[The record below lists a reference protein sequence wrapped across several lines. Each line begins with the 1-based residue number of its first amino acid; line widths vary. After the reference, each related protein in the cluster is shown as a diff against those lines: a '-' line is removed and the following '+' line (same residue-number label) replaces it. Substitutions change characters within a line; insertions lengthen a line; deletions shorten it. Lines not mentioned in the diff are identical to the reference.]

1 MKRAKAR
8 IHKLKILFAAQD
20 IGGFQAIAP
29 VMARLRKRGAY
40 EVFCCAAG
48 EAASRAKCTGIACK
62 NCSDLGEARL
72 RDFFTDISPD
82 LLCVGTSLGNSLDK
96 KMIRIAKAKKV
107 LSLAVIDFWSHY
119 RDRFDPLPEGL
130 PDKICV
136 MDGTVKKEM
145 IAAGFLARVIEV
157 TGNPFFDTFRIQ
169 KRSLKKRNAGRYIVF
184 FEQPFSELFSQN
196 DHRFFGFDEIE
207 VWQDI
212 TAVLSRL
219 KIKDIIK
226 IKFHPRSKKINKF
239 DEINKRHKLNV
250 EIDERTSAEDLI
262 EGSKLVMG
270 MNSAVLFQAA
280 VASKKVLSY
289 QPNLQKDDP
298 LMSNKL
304 GLSLGVYRNDELE
317 NAIKSLLKK
326 GIGLKNKKK
335 IDYYVNNDATGKVLK
350 VINKV
355 LQK

>member
-40 EVFCCAAG
+40 EVFCCAAS
-48 EAASRAKCTGIACK
+48 EAAARAKRTGIACK
-62 NCSDLGEARL
+62 NCGGLGEARL
-72 RDFFTDISPD
+72 RDFFTDVSPD
-82 LLCVGTSLGNSLDK
+82 LLCVSTSFGNSLDK
-96 KMIRIAKAKKV
+96 KLMRIAKAKKV
-107 LSLAVIDFWSHY
+107 LSLAIIDFWSHY
-119 RDRFDPLPEGL
+119 RDRFDSLPDGL

-145 IAAGFLARVIEV
+145 IIAGFPARVIEV
-157 TGNPFFDTFRIQ
+157 TGNPFFDTFRTQ
-169 KRSLKKRNAGRYIVF
+169 KRNLKKGNAGHYIVF
-184 FEQPFSELFSQN
+184 FEQPFSELFPQD

-212 TAVLSRL
+212 AAALSRL
-219 KIKDIIK
+219 EIKDIIK
-226 IKFHPRSKKINKF
+226 IKFHPRSRKINKF
-239 DEINKRHKLNV
+239 DEINRRHKLNV
-250 EIDERTSAEDLI
+250 EIDERTSVEDLI
-262 EGSKLVMG
+262 EGSKLAMG

-280 VASKKVLSY
+280 MAGKKVLSY
-289 QPNLQKDDP
+289 QPNLQQDDP
-298 LMSNKL
+298 LVSNKL
-304 GLSLGVYRNDELE
+304 GLSLGIYRKDELE
-317 NAIKSLLKK
+317 KAIKSLLKK

-350 VINKV
+350 IINKV